1 MICWLSFFDW
11 INPFPLSDVG
21 SALRKTVGNP
31 MPETPHGLY
40 QVTLTE
46 TASLRFHQREKNSS
60 MFSLYP
66 LVNVYITMENHHAIH
81 G

>member
-46 TASLRFHQREKNSS
+46 TASLRFHQREKKTVVC
-60 MFSLYP
+60 FLCT
-66 LVNVYITMENHHAIH
+66 LW
-81 G
+81 